1 MTSGQKTAV
10 SLLTSLL
17 LFAAFTVFAF
27 TGIFSVIDARFYEP
41 GKISQIQKH
50 LDVISENYNEYI
62 SELENR
68 FGKNENSFLKQKS
81 VLSYIENNPSDEN
94 VKSRSKFSGD
104 LFSQTPALLGM
115 RLIDKNGSSIHFST
129 FSTDV
134 LNRTAE
140 IVAYKNYTD
149 SITLS
154 GEKEISFEAIS
165 CPDTNEKNFCK
176 TVFDGK
182 NNRIIISFPF
192 YDSYAAF
199 RGSFVFYVNANDF
212 NRVLLAKKIITFGDT
227 GNLISGLDP
236 EATVKDPQ
244 YISGFVFGLPSVG
257 RELFE
262 KEIIGR
268 WEQGLTTPEKII
280 FSKTENTFGTPEK
293 GADGK
298 SIFRHED
305 NYWILIS
312 TSETPFGYVGG
323 VYPDEIFAMP
333 ETVKILLLICTFVSV
348 FLIVF
353 LIINLKQDDM
363 VVARER
369 IKKLQFGLVKEYLK
383 KKENVDWKVISGK
396 IAERRQ
402 DVTLEILRGL
412 GRRAKKHDKE
422 VKELIDK
429 SYDELLTAMNVQ
441 VAGGSGVSD
450 AAGIEQ
456 IKKLLEEILSSGAVK
471 VNTIQESPLEEAPVK
486 KVETAPAVQTVEEA
500 EVLEEVEELDDAEPV
515 EEVEPLEEVE
525 ELDDAESVEEAEP
538 LEEVEELDDAEPVE
552 EAESLEEV
560 EELDDA
566 EPVEEAE
573 PLEEV
578 EELDE
583 AEPVEEAEPLVPV
596 KTEDVSLEAFDHD
609 SKAVLHRPEP
619 EIESSEDVEKIN
631 RSVSSFAKIY
641 NKDDDQVIDNFSIS
655 NPDFTG
661 LDDMDSETIKD
672 GSYGDESVE
681 EKHEIPDEEVSLDEF
696 DVKFVEEEKEFEEEI
711 GFGEPESKR
720 DEKVSSVEFNVEPD
734 APDFESLDEKT
745 EEVKIKHDE
754 LLEKDLI
761 GESNFSIK
769 NIQDQVKSQALV
781 AEEDIEELSDKDMD
795 VPFTLT
801 SFCDSVPE
809 PVDLEEDY
817 NVIQEDDSGVFVIH
831 SEGHEKQP
839 VDMNFKELVD
849 SVLFK

>member
-236 EATVKDPQ
+236 EAAVKDPQ

-293 GADGK
+293 EADGK
-298 SIFRHED
+298 SIFKHED

-450 AAGIEQ
+450 AAGTEQ

-486 KVETAPAVQTVEEA
+486 KVETAPAVQTVEE
-500 EVLEEVEELDDAEPV
+500 V
-515 EEVEPLEEVE
+515 
-525 ELDDAESVEEAEP
+525 EP

-552 EAESLEEV
+552 EAEALEEV
-560 EELDDA
+560 EELDD
-566 EPVEEAE
+566 V
-573 PLEEV
+573 
-578 EELDE
+578 
-583 AEPVEEAEPLVPV
+583 EPVEEAEPLVPV